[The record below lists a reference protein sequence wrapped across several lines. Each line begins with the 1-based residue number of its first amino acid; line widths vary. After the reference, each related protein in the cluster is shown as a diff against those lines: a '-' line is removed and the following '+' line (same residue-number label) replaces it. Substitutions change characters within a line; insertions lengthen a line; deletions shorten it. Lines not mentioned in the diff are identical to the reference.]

1 MTTDSLMRQLAEQ
14 RLGMNR
20 VRLNL
25 DGVQRVIKL
34 ANNDVQLRKYQEWET
49 SLTLTYEFYA
59 TKARNYAGRL
69 IAKGCWTRSMEGI

>member
-1 MTTDSLMRQLAEQ
+1 MSDGLIRALAEQ
-14 RLGMNR
+14 RLGMER

-25 DGVQRVIKL
+25 EGVHRIIKS
-34 ANNDVQLRKYQEWET
+34 ANNEVQLRKYQEWET

-69 IAKGCWTRSMEGI
+69 IAKGCWTSSMGGI

>member
-1 MTTDSLMRQLAEQ
+1 MSDGLIRALAEQ
-14 RLGMNR
+14 RLGMER

-25 DGVQRVIKL
+25 VGVQRVIKL

-59 TKARNYAGRL
+59 TKARHYAGRL
-69 IAKGCWTRSMEGI
+69 IAKGCWKRSMEGI